1 MFRPMR
7 RFKQELS
14 KSDCEAILYSGKDGV
29 LALSG
34 DDGYPYVVPLNYV
47 YYNGCVYF
55 HCALSGHKI
64 DAIKNN
70 DKASFC
76 VIDKRDIIQEK
87 YTTFFRSVILFGKI
101 CEVTDENEKIECTK
115 VIAEKYSP
123 DFKNGISREIEK
135 SEKHLNALRLD
146 IEHMS
151 GKQAIELVK

>member
-14 KSDCEAILYSGKDGV
+14 KSDCEAILNSGKDGV

-34 DDGYPYVVPLNYV
+34 DDGYPYAVPLNYV
-47 YYNGCVYF
+47 YYNGCIYF

-64 DAIKNN
+64 DAIKNS

-87 YTTFFRSVILFGKI
+87 YTTFFRSVILFGRI

-115 VIAEKYSP
+115 AIAEKYSP
-123 DFKNGISREIEK
+123 DFKDGISREIEK